1 MDQPET
7 PQAASVETGLEVAQP
22 QSDPIN
28 FEEPVSAA
36 DLTAGVADTPEEA
49 RPLLTEA
56 QMLAL
61 QAEASRD
68 DTKRDFTL
76 KVLAA
81 RAKKEDEP
89 APPPPLAPRV
99 VDQTN
104 AEILEGRRLNA
115 HHAALQ
121 ARRPS
126 VPPPTAA
133 DGKTVAVFRPGD
145 YVPDQ
150 KKGQGNV
157 RAQNL

>member
-7 PQAASVETGLEVAQP
+7 PQEALVETGLEAAQEP
-22 QSDPIN
+22 SAPIN
-28 FEEPVSAA
+28 FEEPISAA

-61 QAEASRD
+61 QGEAARD

-81 RAKKEDEP
+81 RAKKEEEP
-89 APPPPLAPRV
+89 PAPPPLAPRV

-104 AEILEGRRLNA
+104 AEILAGRAMNE

-121 ARRPS
+121 ARRPP
-126 VPPPTAA
+126 VEKQR
-133 DGKTVAVFRPGD
+133 GEKHEAVFRPAD

-150 KKGQGNV
+150 QKGQGYTQG
-157 RAQNL
+157 RNL